1 MKRGRFISLFA
12 LAILSL
18 ALLAVVEVVWSVRSY
33 REMREGYMRQIT
45 SVFDESMWRYAGD
58 ISGSR
63 NISFGPLERLYAIV
77 GEQLRTSG
85 IETRFSVEMLLLVD
99 GVPKLA
105 TQHGDDTASLRTL
118 SVEAQISSI
127 IIRLCVEDPH
137 SKILAS
143 MHGMIVISIIATLL
157 LILTFVYLLRTIFRA
172 KSVERIRRDLTHNIT
187 HELRTP
193 IAAAR
198 AATEALRSTPQIAE
212 NCRLRKE
219 YLAMTHHE
227 LERLGVMVDDIL
239 RSSLDDE
246 SPAVYNSESVELQ
259 GVVSEVV
266 TSLRLKYSSR
276 EIDFSADI
284 AEGTR
289 LWVDR
294 TSLRTIVQNLVDNS
308 IKYSDGVA
316 KIRLLAIVSE
326 TNVSFSINDE
336 GVGIE
341 HSEQRRVFDKF
352 YRVTSHYRQN
362 SQGYGLG
369 LYHVRMLVER
379 SGGSIY
385 LQSMPGRGTSV
396 TVTLPRYG
404 EKSDSCR

>member
-12 LAILSL
+12 LVILSL

-85 IETRFSVEMLLLVD
+85 IETRFSVEMLLLVN
-99 GVPKLA
+99 GVPMPA
-105 TQHGDDTASLRTL
+105 THHGDDTASLRTL

-127 IIRLCVEDPH
+127 TIRLCVEDPH

-198 AATEALRSTPQIAE
+198 AATEALRSTPQIAD
-212 NCRLRKE
+212 NCRLREE

-259 GVVSEVV
+259 GVVSEVI
-266 TSLRLKYSSR
+266 TSLRLKYSPR

-284 AEGTR
+284 PEGIS

-294 TSLRTIVQNLVDNS
+294 ICLRTIVQNLVDNS
-308 IKYSDGVA
+308 IKYSVGVPT
-316 KIRLLAIVSE
+316 ITLRAITTESC
-326 TNVSFSINDE
+326 VSFSIEDK

-341 HSEQRRVFDKF
+341 QSEQRRVFDKF
-352 YRVTSHYRQN
+352 YRVTSDYRQN

-369 LYHVRMLVER
+369 LYHVRMLVKR

-385 LQSMPGRGTSV
+385 LQSMPGQGTSI
-396 TVTLPRYG
+396 TVTLPKYG

>member
-85 IETRFSVEMLLLVD
+85 VETRFSVEMLLLVD
-99 GVPKLA
+99 GVPRLA

-212 NCRLRKE
+212 NCRLREE

-259 GVVSEVV
+259 GVVSEVI

-289 LWVDR
+289 LWVDK

-316 KIRLLAIVSE
+316 KIRLLAIVSD
-326 TNVSFSINDE
+326 TNVSFSIRDE

-352 YRVTSHYRQN
+352 YRVTSHYRHN

-385 LQSMPGRGTSV
+385 LQSKPGRGTSV